1 MVVALTLCVGGL
13 PDSLKPLVH
22 LTLPPSAVWAD
33 AVGAYRNK
41 LPRSK
46 VEKVLMRFQFIGFPT
61 ISVLAVVA
69 ASLSATPVRAQELPA
84 GVVIDT
90 QGVMKKMVYS
100 DPGGQLTRQ
109 RVAAAKASLSADV
122 LKFSKIRWVSL
133 NRLEQAMA
141 ARQGVADEQ
150 MRHLAG
156 LLRIQYVFYYPESK
170 DIVIG
175 GPAEGWVTNPAGRVV
190 GITSGR
196 PTLQLQDLAVALRA
210 FPPDKKA
217 TPVIACSIDPTQEG
231 LASMQRF
238 LRSTGSFA
246 TPNMTQQIV
255 SGLQTSLGLQEVSIS
270 GVPADTHFAQV
281 LVEADYRMK
290 LIGIGLEKP
299 PVRMV
304 SFVAK
309 ANPASVSRNAL
320 FRWFFTPDYQCL
332 RTSKDGLAMQLVG
345 DGVKLIGEDELV
357 SAQGG
362 RTSAGRGSKASQMF
376 VTSFTKKYP
385 ELAERAPIFAE
396 LRNLIDMCV
405 TAAYIQKQDYYGKSG
420 WTMPLLGDES
430 KYAVQTY
437 QAPQK
442 VASAVAAI
450 WKGNR
455 LMTPIGG
462 GVQIQASQALK
473 AENLLPDE
481 DGKVAESRQQLK
493 LNLTEN
499 QWWWD

>member
-1 MVVALTLCVGGL
+1 MQRST
-13 PDSLKPLVH
+13 DPLVH
-22 LTLPPSAVWAD
+22 LTLPPTASWAEG
-33 AVGAYRNK
+33 VGAYRNNPSK
-41 LPRSK
+41 K
-46 VEKVLMRFQFIGFPT
+46 VEKVLMRFPFIGLRT
-61 ISVLAVVA
+61 ISVLALVGVA
-69 ASLSATPVRAQELPA
+69 LCPASAWAQGNDMPA
-84 GVVIDT
+84 GVVIDA
-90 QGVMKKMVYS
+90 QGVMKKVIYA
-100 DPGGQLTRQ
+100 DPGGQLLR
-109 RVAAAKASLSADV
+109 RRIAAAKTSLNADI
-122 LKFSKIRWVSL
+122 LKFSKTRWVSL
-133 NRLEQAMA
+133 NRLERAMA
-141 ARQGVADEQ
+141 ARQGVADES

-196 PTLQLQDLAVALRA
+196 PTLQLQDMVVALRA
-210 FPPDKKA
+210 FPPGKRG
-217 TPVIACSIDPTQEG
+217 TPVIACSIDPTREG
-231 LASMQRF
+231 LAAMQRF

-255 SGLQTSLGLQEVSIS
+255 SGLRTSLGLQEVSIS

-299 PVRMV
+299 PVHMV

-320 FRWFFTPDYQCL
+320 FRWFFTPDYQCI
-332 RTSKDGLAMQLVG
+332 RASKDGLAMQLVG

-357 SAQGG
+357 SMQGG

-385 ELAERAPIFAE
+385 ELAERSPVFAE
-396 LRNLIDMCV
+396 LRNLIDMSV
-405 TAAYIQKQDYYGKSG
+405 AAAFIQKQDYYGKSG

-442 VASAVAAI
+442 VASAVSAI

-462 GVQIQASQALK
+462 GVQIQAARALK

-481 DGKVAESRQQLK
+481 NGKVAESRQQLR